1 MLNPTEATPRA
12 LAMLTL
18 AHELYSATDEERA
31 ERALFDTDHVLEDI
45 LRGDDDE
52 VDWQSIAVGL
62 AMVGH
67 VLLDHIPAVIYK
79 RAEAAVADM
88 MVKNFDAIPDS
99 VEVSL
104 PDRLDGF
111 DILREL
117 SLEIAKMNAQTS

>member
-1 MLNPTEATPRA
+1 MLTPADATPRA

-18 AHELYSATDEERA
+18 AHELYSATEEERA

-52 VDWQSIAVGL
+52 VDWQAVAVGL

-67 VLLDHIPAVIYK
+67 VLLDHIPAVIYN
-79 RAEAAVADM
+79 RAEAAITSMLVE
-88 MVKNFDAIPDS
+88 NFNAVPGS

-104 PDRLDGF
+104 QDRLDGF